1 MKIPSLARSNVR
13 MQSPVNRFQIFT
25 VSRLETVSTISNE
38 NTADITQS
46 SCPLSV
52 IVHSPVTAFQ
62 SFAVPSAEAVT
73 TDAPCSPH
81 GPCFEETADIT

>member
-13 MQSPVNRFQIFT
+13 MQSPVNRFQT
-25 VSRLETVSTISNE
+25 LAKPLSGTVSTISSE
-38 NTADITQS
+38 NIADTTKS
-46 SCPLSV
+46 SCPLNV

-62 SFAVPSAEAVT
+62 SFAVPSTEAVT

-81 GPCFEETADIT
+81 GPCFE